1 MSTGMKQNQTAI
13 QETPCCNAAT
23 LTRRAM
29 STHREQK
36 LWRQVPRRQLQKLLL
51 LLLLQLL
58 LLMSPPPMAAEL

>member
-13 QETPCCNAAT
+13 QEAAT

-51 LLLLQLL
+51 LLLLQLSL
-58 LLMSPPPMAAEL
+58 LTSPPPMAAEL